1 MARRTAHSDEDSL
14 ELLLDTICNVF
25 GGIILMAILVV
36 LQTQGSIE
44 KMATLVESPDT
55 PLEVEQLTFE
65 IERIDKQLDDLR
77 KQRQDL
83 DKRFRESA
91 SPDTAILLDR
101 REEFVKAIQEAEQ
114 RIDKLSKDERK
125 ARDLLSLQ
133 VPQESQLSREVEAV
147 RRKLEATVKR
157 REQQT
162 DASTITARLPQQHQS
177 RTSRQRIYL
186 ISGKKAYS
194 LEVFHAA
201 VSQYASGDCLVT
213 PKPSSGGMFV
223 EPKSGRGTVVPE
235 DARQAAAF
243 RILLKRD
250 SSDTHIISFFVQ
262 ADSESFAAFQVART
276 VTVAEGYEYSVGP
289 YEAPGVMLFSG
300 SPPAE

>member
-1 MARRTAHSDEDSL
+1 MARRMAHSDEDSL

-44 KMATLVESPDT
+44 KMAAMVASPDT
-55 PLEVEQLTFE
+55 PLEIEQLTFE
-65 IERIDKQLDDLR
+65 IERIDKQLADLR

-125 ARDLLSLQ
+125 ARELLALQ
-133 VPQESQLSREVEAV
+133 VPQESELSREVEAV

-177 RTSRQRIYL
+177 RTSGQRIY
-186 ISGKKAYS
+186 IVSGNKAYS
-194 LEVFHAA
+194 LDKLYSA
-201 VSQYASGDCLVT
+201 VGQYASGDCLVT
-213 PKPSSGGMFV
+213 PKSSLGALFV
-223 EPKSGRGTVVPE
+223 EPKSGGGTKVPE
-235 DARQAAAF
+235 DPRQAAAF
-243 RILLKRD
+243 RDLLKRD
-250 SSDTHIISFFVQ
+250 SADTHLISFFVR
-262 ADSESFAAFQVART
+262 ANSESFAAFQVVRT

-289 YEAPGVMLFSG
+289 FDGSGVTLFSG